1 MQSKSINRINR
12 KRKIR
17 AKIFGTAERPRIS
30 IFRSNK
36 HIYAQLIDDNNSKTL
51 VSVFDTKMEAKKTK
65 TEVAKELGQ
74 DLAKKS
80 IEKNI
85 KEAVFDRNGYKF
97 HGRIKSFAD
106 GAREKG
112 LKF

>member
-1 MQSKSINRINR
+1 MQSKSINRIRR
-12 KRKIR
+12 KIKIR
-17 AKIFGTAERPRIS
+17 AKIFGTAQRPRIS

-36 HIYAQLIDDNNSKTL
+36 HVYIQLIDDNNSKTL
-51 VSVFDTKMEAKKTK
+51 LSVFDTKKDEKKTK
-65 TEVAKELGQ
+65 TEIAKELGQ
-74 DLAKKS
+74 DLAQKA
-80 IEKNI
+80 ILKNI